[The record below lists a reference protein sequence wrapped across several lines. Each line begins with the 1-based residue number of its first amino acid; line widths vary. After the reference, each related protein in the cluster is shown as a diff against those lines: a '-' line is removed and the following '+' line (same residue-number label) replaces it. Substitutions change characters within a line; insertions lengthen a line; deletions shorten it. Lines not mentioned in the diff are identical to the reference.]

1 MTVVS
6 ASHARHAQT
15 ARRANLPHPDGCCL
29 VGQIRTMIRASRAC
43 KRGASRSSRTL
54 GAGCDGRGV
63 LSDEQHIADG
73 EIVWSWRPKAGVT
86 FCEMTQGNGDN
97 KVWSPGRSRISRK
110 TIAQGRPVVPARTC
124 GSAACFFSARGPW
137 VRRAPG
143 LPCALFFERGWNGT
157 KTRTHRAART
167 YCDVALNWHALRMR
181 SMPFHCLCAS
191 EEDQLRARQDQHTD
205 ARAARSC
212 QHRTSPQWLN
222 DQATLAVG
230 ATLDPLCGHFRS
242 ILGPRSVKRRV
253 LSPGNE
259 GGAPDHASSAMR
271 YPVENKRPPSC
282 QPRAGLAR
290 LGRSALPPR
299 RRRSCCAG

>member
-1 MTVVS
+1 VPIISPRCRVNGGARFRASDAGQGRFAQPNGSSLALAMTVVS

-143 LPCALFFERGWNGT
+143 LPCAL
-157 KTRTHRAART
+157 
-167 YCDVALNWHALRMR
+167 C
-181 SMPFHCLCAS
+181 
-191 EEDQLRARQDQHTD
+191 
-205 ARAARSC
+205 
-212 QHRTSPQWLN
+212 
-222 DQATLAVG
+222 
-230 ATLDPLCGHFRS
+230 FR
-242 ILGPRSVKRRV
+242 
-253 LSPGNE
+253 
-259 GGAPDHASSAMR
+259 
-271 YPVENKRPPSC
+271 
-282 QPRAGLAR
+282 
-290 LGRSALPPR
+290 
-299 RRRSCCAG
+299 